1 MEKKRATTIGFAAI
15 ILWSTMVGLIRG
27 VSEGLGAVGGAAMI
41 YSLSGL
47 LLIFTVGFPNLR
59 QIPRRYLLAG
69 SVLFVSYE
77 ICLALSLGYAASRQQ
92 AIEVGM
98 VNYLWPSLTI
108 LFAILF
114 NGQKSGW
121 LVIPG
126 LILAL
131 LGVGWVLGGEHG
143 LQPDEII
150 SNVISSPLSYLL
162 AFVGAFIWAAYCTVT
177 AKYARGKN
185 AITLFVLLTALTLW
199 LKFLAS
205 DQPPMLFS
213 WPVVIADDGLRGAG
227 AGLRGVERWHP
238 ARQRQPAGGGLL
250 LHAGALLCA
259 GGDPAECDPVVVLL
273 AGAGMVCLGSLLCWY
288 ATRR

>member
-108 LFAILF
+108 LFAIPVSYTHLGAVGRSGRLF
-114 NGQKSGW
+114 RF
-121 LVIPG
+121 LCRPG
-126 LILAL
+126 
-131 LGVGWVLGGEHG
+131 
-143 LQPDEII
+143 
-150 SNVISSPLSYLL
+150 
-162 AFVGAFIWAAYCTVT
+162 
-177 AKYARGKN
+177 R
-185 AITLFVLLTALTLW
+185 
-199 LKFLAS
+199 
-205 DQPPMLFS
+205 
-213 WPVVIADDGLRGAG
+213 
-227 AGLRGVERWHP
+227 
-238 ARQRQPAGGGLL
+238 
-250 LHAGALLCA
+250 
-259 GGDPAECDPVVVLL
+259 
-273 AGAGMVCLGSLLCWY
+273 
-288 ATRR
+288 